1 MPKPNAVLFDFFRQQ
16 VAYRAGWSRKICQ
29 GIPGHPIDFMAL
41 GGVDA
46 PEWNEF
52 NGNPDVLCS
61 RIVNP
66 GRVVVLAPGEKY
78 RI

>member
-1 MPKPNAVLFDFFRQQ
+1 LILWHW
-16 VAYRAGWSRKICQ
+16 GS
-29 GIPGHPIDFMAL
+29 
-41 GGVDA
+41 VDA